1 MGRNILIT
9 GGTTGIGYQLV
20 RRLAQHHQLMVVGR
34 TPNEQLIELEGLT
47 NNVIIVKT
55 DFNNPAKAAIDIDKA
70 MKKAKWDIL
79 NNAILNAGTGF
90 VCDPTQE
97 EPAAI
102 RETLNVNLLANI
114 AISRMLKK
122 RLIAGRGKI
131 TFIGSMARKGKEN
144 FASYAASKAG
154 LHGLARALHWEWRG
168 IVDVQILHLG
178 PTKTQMHKKAGMKL
192 GFSRHFFTSP
202 EGMAAMIE
210 KSIHKRRLSHNL
222 TVFQDLAGSTFL
234 SKGLK

>member
-20 RRLAQHHQLMVVGR
+20 RRLAQKHQLMVVGR
-34 TPNEQLIELEGLT
+34 VPNEQLLELESLT
-47 NNVIIVKT
+47 PNVIVVRT
-55 DFNNPAKAAIDIDKA
+55 DFSNPAKASIDIDKA
-70 MKKAKWDIL
+70 MKKAKWDIV

-97 EPAAI
+97 TPEAI
-102 RETLNVNLLANI
+102 RQTLNVNLLANI
-114 AISRMLKK
+114 AIARMLHK
-122 RLIAGRGKI
+122 RLIAGRGKV
-131 TFIGSMARKGKEN
+131 TFIGSIARKGKAN

-154 LHGLARALHWEWRG
+154 LHGLARALHWEWSG
-168 IVDVQILHLG
+168 IIDVQILHLG
-178 PTKTQMHKKAGMKL
+178 PTKTEMHKKAGIKL
-192 GFSRHFFTSP
+192 GFISNFFTSP
-202 EGMAAMIE
+202 ESMAAMIE

-222 TVFQDLAGSTFL
+222 TVLQDLAGATFL